1 MYVIE
6 NVLSAEEVT
15 AVLQRIAGIEM
26 EDGRRTAHGM
36 ARNVKNNLQLSGQ
49 QAPEL
54 FRELSQKIGA
64 NRRVQMFAMPRRI
77 GNVKISRYV
86 EGMEYGTHTDAAIM
100 PGDLRA
106 DLSFTLFLTE
116 PSSYEG
122 GELALESPL
131 GERRVKLRPGGMVLY
146 ATGSLHRVMPVVR
159 GERLAIVGWIQS
171 RIRDPAKRE
180 LILDLEVARQA
191 HLKAAGHDRAADL
204 LLKSTENLRRMWD
217 D

>member
-6 NVLSAEEVT
+6 DVLSSEET
-15 AVLQRIAGIEM
+15 ASLLQRIATTKM
-26 EDGRRTAHGM
+26 EDGKRTARGM
-36 ARNVKNNLQLSGQ
+36 AASVKNNLQLTVQ

-54 FRELSQKIGA
+54 IRELTEKIGS
-64 NRRVQMFAMPRRI
+64 NQRFHHLAMPRRI
-77 GNVKISRYV
+77 GNLRVSRYG
-86 EGMEYGTHTDAAIM
+86 EGMEYGSHTDAAVM
-100 PGDLRA
+100 PGGLRA

-122 GELALESPL
+122 GELAIEILAA
-131 GERRVKLRPGGMVLY
+131 ERRLKLRPGAMLLY
-146 ATGSLHRVMPVVR
+146 ATGTMHRVLPVVR
-159 GERLAIVGWIQS
+159 GERFAIVGWVQS
-171 RIRDPAKRE
+171 RIRDVAKRE

>member
-6 NVLSAEEVT
+6 NVLSAEEVA
-15 AVLQRIAGIEM
+15 AVVRRIAGVEM
-26 EDGRRTAHGM
+26 QDGKRTAQGM

-54 FRELSQKIGA
+54 IRELTQKIGA
-64 NRRVQMFAMPRRI
+64 HRRVQTLAMPRRI
-77 GNVKISRYV
+77 GNVKISRYA

-122 GELALESPL
+122 GELALESAL
-131 GERRVKLRPGGMVLY
+131 GERRVKLRPGAMILY
-146 ATGSLHRVMPVVR
+146 STGSLHRVLPIVR
-159 GERLAIVGWIQS
+159 GERIAIIGWIQS
-171 RIRDPAKRE
+171 RIREPAKRE
-180 LILDLEVARQA
+180 LILDLEVARRE
-191 HLKAAGHDRAADL
+191 HLKAVGHDRAADL
-204 LLKSTENLRRMWD
+204 MLKSTENLRRMWD
-217 D
+217 E